1 MEFREKQNTVD
12 TLFKTLD
19 NLNRL
24 DDLSYKI
31 DDLVNLYLEEMELCE
46 KKIVQFLDLISMG
59 QDKFEGGVKNYKD
72 EVNRCF
78 DDVLRKR
85 SNLEFALNHLE
96 ETVVNQTL
104 FPKLT
109 EVKDGAN
116 YLIDNV
122 PTLKMV
128 LNPKKIVK
136 GDNDL
141 SKIEINEDYQTILV
155 KFNDMLNDL
164 RMKSEPVFAKCDLCR
179 EIYARKIGAIYYGKL
194 EYYANLAK
202 ENEVIC
208 KIYHETFEQTLQ
220 QKLAECDGSFIKY
233 QTETNAFMKE
243 YNNAYDT
250 MRKNANEVFDIVKE
264 MKTILTTQTRE
275 EKEAN
280 KSKGKSKKVVD
291 PEIAQEIAHIEKYQQ
306 STQKSLDAVRK
317 NLRQD
322 TVKHNTKMDNL
333 KNVLLQR

>member
-24 DDLSYKI
+24 DYLSYKI

-85 SNLEFALNHLE
+85 SNLEFALSHLE
-96 ETVVNQTL
+96 ETIVNQSL

-109 EVKDGAN
+109 EVKEGAN

-122 PTLKMV
+122 PSLKML
-128 LNPKKIVK
+128 LNS
-136 GDNDL
+136 
-141 SKIEINEDYQTILV
+141 SKVSKSDDEKTKMEINEDYKEILE

-164 RMKSEPVFAKCDLCR
+164 KIRSEPIFAKCDLCR
-179 EIYARKIGAIYYGKL
+179 EIYARKIGDIYYDKL
-194 EYYANLAK
+194 EYFAK
-202 ENEVIC
+202 LVKDDEVIC
-208 KIYHETFEQTLQ
+208 KIYHETLKPNMQ
-220 QKLAECDGSFIKY
+220 QKLAECDGSFIKF

-306 STQKSLDAVRK
+306 STQKSLDTVRK

-333 KNVLLQR
+333 KNVLLQK